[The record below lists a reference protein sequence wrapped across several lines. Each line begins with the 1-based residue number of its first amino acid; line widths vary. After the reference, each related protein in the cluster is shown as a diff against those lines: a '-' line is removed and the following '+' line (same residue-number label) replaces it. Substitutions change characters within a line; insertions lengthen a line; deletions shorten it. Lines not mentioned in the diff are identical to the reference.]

1 MYIGDRGLQNPNR
14 NVSHSQQ
21 EIKGMCEDKL
31 NRKDDLQ
38 YLSKLGN
45 GELHFFYLRLFFV
58 RPRRSFCP
66 SHTSIQNDE
75 ILIDHDFMGF
85 KQGFTSGLIHKTL

>member
-38 YLSKLGN
+38 YLSKLGY
-45 GELHFFYLRLFFV
+45 GELHFFTCVSFLWDPEDLFV
-58 RPRRSFCP
+58 LPTHP
-66 SHTSIQNDE
+66 
-75 ILIDHDFMGF
+75 F
-85 KQGFTSGLIHKTL
+85 KMMKY